1 MIKQL
6 KLRTRLFAG
15 FGLMALFSLTGGL
28 LDFWSV
34 GKLGKDINAVAHHS
48 VPVLKASMEAD
59 MAHDCIRASVFRALL
74 GHAAGNTTEVEEGLK
89 EFREAGKVFGDSL
102 ALVAKTDPSKE
113 ISESVTTTKLSLDS
127 YVKAGEEIA
136 GLIQKSAAAPEIQ
149 KAQTAFQATFEELA
163 KKMDKLSEQVEA
175 EVASTSRTGEQEAKQ
190 SEFLAVAAVVLAVL
204 SALSIAFLLDR
215 QISRPLAHAVS
226 SLEGA
231 SLQVADAADQISDGS
246 QSLAKSASEQ
256 AASLEETSASLEEI
270 SAMTKRNAESAGNGK
285 ALSEKSR
292 SSASTGLERVA
303 EMGKTLTN
311 VKGAVGEMESAVRE
325 MQSSSQEIA
334 KIIRTIDEIAFQTN
348 LLALNAAV
356 EAARAGE
363 AGAGFAVV
371 ADEVR
376 ALAQRSAQAAKDTSE
391 RIEAAVKRSE
401 LGGVASRKV
410 SQSLGEIETSARSIE
425 QVFTG
430 IVSQVTALDEIVGQI
445 SSASK
450 EQSQGVG
457 EVNMAVGQMDKVTQS
472 NAAYAEENASAAEE
486 LNAQVGSLKDIVGEL
501 RQVVNG
507 AGSEAADTDPAQ
519 QRARQGGSKRTP
531 LATRLATASRP
542 QVESSAHEH
551 STQPPAAEAGRAA
564 TADSASAGGFK
575 DF

>member
-1 MIKQL
+1 MIKEL
-6 KLRTRLFAG
+6 KLRTRLFAA
-15 FGLMALFSLTGGL
+15 FGLMALFSLTAGL
-28 LDFWSV
+28 LDYWSV
-34 GKLGKDINAVAHHS
+34 GKLDRDIDAVAHQS
-48 VPVLKASMEAD
+48 VPMLKASMEAD
-59 MAHDCIRASVFRALL
+59 MAHDCIRASVYRAVI
-74 GHAAGNTTEVEEGLK
+74 GYDTDNKTEVEEGLK
-89 EFREAGKVFGDSL
+89 EFREAGKLFLDSL
-102 ALVAKTDPSKE
+102 GLVEKTNPSKE
-113 ISESVTTTKLSLDS
+113 VGELVSTTKSSVEAYL
-127 YVKAGEEIA
+127 KAAEDIA
-136 GLIQKSAAAPEIQ
+136 GLIQKSATKPDIQ
-149 KAQTAFQATFEELA
+149 KAQVAFQAVFEELA
-163 KKMDKLSEQVEA
+163 KKMDKLSERVET
-175 EVASTSRTGEQEAKQ
+175 EVAATSQVGEAEAKQ
-190 SEFLAVAAVVLAVL
+190 SKILAAVSVVIAFL
-204 SALSIAFLLDR
+204 SALIVAFLLDR
-215 QISRPLAHAVS
+215 QISAPLVRVVS

-231 SLQVADAADQISDGS
+231 SLQVAEAAGQITDGS

-270 SAMTKRNAESAGNGK
+270 SAMTKRNAENAGNGK
-285 ALSEKSR
+285 SLSEKSR
-292 SSASTGLERVA
+292 SSASTGLDQVA
-303 EMGKTLTN
+303 AMGKTLTN

-325 MQSSSQEIA
+325 MQASSQEIA

-430 IVSQVTALDEIVGQI
+430 IVSQVTSLDDIVGQI

-486 LNAQVGSLKDIVGEL
+486 LNAQVGSLKQIVGEL
-501 RQVVNG
+501 RKVVNG
-507 AGSEAADTDPAQ
+507 AAEAATAEEPT
-519 QRARQGGSKRTP
+519 SKR
-531 LATRLATASRP
+531 RVNR
-542 QVESSAHEH
+542 SSTCECRDINR
-551 STQPPAAEAGRAA
+551 SDKKPPAAVAHRDAPAESLERA
-564 TADSASAGGFK
+564 
-575 DF
+575 